1 MAIHKGIPGYPIVV
15 AANRDEYSDRP
26 TQGPH
31 QLAHT
36 PVVWGGR
43 DTRAG
48 GTWLGVNAYGLVIGL
63 TNRRIREDQEND
75 PQRRSRGLLC
85 LEALQCRTATEA
97 ADFLAREPAERY
109 NPFNLLML
117 DQQKRYVFVEPVVCS
132 SMRRILNGDDVY
144 RSWSKFVVT
153 MRAVSRTVRP
163 FVCIGTMSATV
174 LYPRLSLLSP
184 LQWLAVYIAMLR
196 GIPAPFCT
204 KIIPTS

>member
-1 MAIHKGIPGYPIVV
+1 MLAWGGNTGNLRHTMAWHGGHMCILMVIYKGIPSYPIVV
-15 AANRDEYSDRP
+15 AANRDEYYDRP

-48 GTWLGVNAYGLVIGL
+48 GTWLGVNAHGLVIGL
-63 TNRRIREDQEND
+63 TNRRIREEQEND

-97 ADFLAREPAERY
+97 ADFLASEPAERY

-117 DQQKRYVFVEPVVCS
+117 DQHEILWAAYEGKSHLQCLEPGLHILTNGNINDLKRYVFVEPVVCF
-132 SMRRILNGDDVY
+132 SMRRILN
-144 RSWSKFVVT
+144 
-153 MRAVSRTVRP
+153 
-163 FVCIGTMSATV
+163 
-174 LYPRLSLLSP
+174 
-184 LQWLAVYIAMLR
+184 
-196 GIPAPFCT
+196 
-204 KIIPTS
+204 